1 MKQVPGTCFMLY
13 NPIKFMKPYNPVKVE
28 KANTLFGKLGQGV
41 VSYSDYIKIKSEVD
55 ELYND

>member
-1 MKQVPGTCFMLY
+1 
-13 NPIKFMKPYNPVKVE
+13 MKPYNPVKVE